1 MKVNSTAGGVS
12 MQAAQMGPQQE
23 DDLVS
28 RNIKRQ
34 IEDLQKQLQELSSDT
49 QMSGEQRMKKRQ
61 ELQKQ
66 ISDLDVQLR
75 QHQIELRRQKQQ
87 EKASSDNIFETGAI
101 KDAPNQVNNVK
112 GLSQGSMEAMISAD
126 ISMKQAAEQGSVAS
140 KMKGRA
146 GVLEVEIKLDSARN
160 GDTSAK
166 QEELAKTEQKAE
178 NAAASQISTL
188 DKANKAMKEAADS
201 DKDTKESGSSEHGV
215 KETEETEKA
224 ENKKNLE
231 NAEDKREQEGS
242 VYNTR
247 VDVRI

>member
-34 IEDLQKQLQELSSDT
+34 IEDLQKQLQELSSNT

-66 ISDLDVQLR
+66 ISDLNVQLR
-75 QHQIELRRQKQQ
+75 QHQIEQRRQKQQ
-87 EKASSDNIFETGAI
+87 EKEESDNIFETGAI
-101 KDAPNQVNNVK
+101 KDAPNQGNNIK

-126 ISMKQAAEQGSVAS
+126 TSMKQAAKQGSVAS

-146 GVLEVEIKLDSARN
+146 GVLEAEIKLDSARN

-166 QEELAKTEQKAE
+166 QEELAKVEQKAE

-188 DKANKAMKEAADS
+188 DKANKAMKEASDS
-201 DKDTKESGSSEHGV
+201 DKDTKESGTSEHSE
-215 KETEETEKA
+215 KEA
-224 ENKKNLE
+224 EDIESKENLE
-231 NAEDKREQEGS
+231 NAEDKKEQEGS